1 VAAVIRHTF
10 AEGLIVL
17 RERAVVSV
25 ILALALAVP
34 IALAGV
40 GLTLHNWLGPVA
52 DLSGEKSSVAV
63 LLHPQMESGERR
75 RWIAELATDHPDW
88 NILEVSSSDLAE
100 RLQRWFP
107 YLEDLID
114 SGDATLPPLVEI
126 LTDNPDSVTELE
138 DRAEVL
144 AIGPRSSI
152 QQTLGRV
159 ARGLALIVGVVS
171 SVLLLVAVLL
181 AAVWVHLELY
191 RHADEVIIMRL
202 VGATEGTI
210 RGPFLVAVA
219 IPGVVAGILSVVGSV
234 VTVSGLSKLA
244 SALGLSAVSVPP
256 SILVLQLAAGVFL
269 PLLAA
274 VATLTR
280 HTTDATED

>member
-1 VAAVIRHTF
+1 MIRHAI
-10 AEGLIVL
+10 AEGLVVL
-17 RERAVVSV
+17 RERSAVSV
-25 ILALALAVP
+25 ILALALGVP

-40 GLTLHNWLGPVA
+40 GLTLHKWLGPVA
-52 DLSGEKSSVAV
+52 DLSGQKSSVAV
-63 LLHPQMESGERR
+63 LLHPQIESGERR
-75 RWIAELATDHPDW
+75 LWIAELATDHPDW
-88 NILEVSSSDLAE
+88 SVSEVSGSELAE

-107 YLEDLID
+107 YLEELMN
-114 SGDATLPPLVEI
+114 SGDATLPSLVEI

-144 AIGPRSSI
+144 AVGPRSSI
-152 QQTLGRV
+152 QQTLGLV
-159 ARGLALIVGVVS
+159 ARRLALIVGVIS
-171 SVLLLVAVLL
+171 FVLLAVAVLL

-219 IPGVVAGILSVVGSV
+219 IPGAVAGALSVAGSLT
-234 VTVSGLSKLA
+234 TVSGLSKLA
-244 SALGLSAVSVPP
+244 SALGLSAISIPP
-256 SILVLQLAAGVFL
+256 SVLVLQLAASVFL

-274 VATLTR
+274 VITLAR
-280 HTTDATED
+280 HSADATKN

>member
-1 VAAVIRHTF
+1 VIRHAF

-25 ILALALAVP
+25 ILALALGIP
-34 IALAGV
+34 ISLAGV
-40 GLTLHNWLGPVA
+40 GLTLHRWLGPVA

-63 LLHPQMESGERR
+63 LLHPQMEPGERR
-75 RWIAELATDHPDW
+75 RWIAETAADHPDW
-88 NILEVSSSDLAE
+88 TISEVSSSDLAE

-126 LTDNPDSVTELE
+126 LTENPDSVTEIE
-138 DRAEVL
+138 NRSEVL

-159 ARGLALIVGVVS
+159 ARRLALIVGVAS
-171 SVLLLVAVLL
+171 FVLLMVAVLL

-210 RGPFLVAVA
+210 RGPFLVAVS
-219 IPGVVAGILSVVGSV
+219 IPGVVAGILSVVGSFA
-234 VTVSGLSKLA
+234 TVSGLSKLA
-244 SALGLSAVSVPP
+244 SALGLSAI
-256 SILVLQLAAGVFL
+256 SISPGVLGLQIAAGVFL

-274 VATLTR
+274 VVTLAR
-280 HTTDATED
+280 YTTDATED

>member
-1 VAAVIRHTF
+1 MAALIRHAI
-10 AEGLIVL
+10 AEGLVVL

-25 ILALALAVP
+25 ILAFALGVP

-40 GLTLHNWLGPVA
+40 GWTIHQWLGPVA
-52 DLSGEKSSVAV
+52 DLSGQKSSVAV
-63 LLHPQMESGERR
+63 LLHPQLEAGERR
-75 RWIAELATDHPDW
+75 RWIAELSATHPDW
-88 NILEVSSSDLAE
+88 DVSEVSSSDLAA

-107 YLEDLID
+107 YLGDLMD

-126 LTDNPDSVTELE
+126 LTDDPESVTELE

-152 QQTLGRV
+152 QQTLGQV
-159 ARGLALIVGVVS
+159 ARRLALIVGVVS
-171 SVLLLVAVLL
+171 FVLLAGAVLL

-219 IPGVVAGILSVVGSV
+219 IPGILAGALSVVGSLT
-234 VTVSGLSKLA
+234 TVSGLSKLTA
-244 SALGLSAVSVPP
+244 ALGLSTMSIPP
-256 SILVLQLAAGVFL
+256 YILVLQLAAGVFL
-269 PLLAA
+269 PLFAA
-274 VATLTR
+274 VITFAR
-280 HTTDATED
+280 HVGDATED

>member
-1 VAAVIRHTF
+1 MIRHAI
-10 AEGLIVL
+10 AEGLVVL
-17 RERAVVSV
+17 RERAAVSV
-25 ILALALAVP
+25 ILALALGVP

-40 GLTLHNWLGPVA
+40 GLTLHQWLGPVA
-52 DLSGEKSSVAV
+52 DLGGQKSSVAV

-75 RWIAELATDHPDW
+75 RWIAELATSHPDW
-88 NILEVSSSDLAE
+88 SVSEVSSSDLAE

-107 YLEDLID
+107 YLEDLMD
-114 SGDATLPPLVEI
+114 SGDANLPPLIEI

-152 QQTLGRV
+152 QQTLGQV
-159 ARGLALIVGVVS
+159 ARRLALIVGVVS
-171 SVLLLVAVLL
+171 FVLLAGAVLL

-219 IPGVVAGILSVVGSV
+219 IPGIAAGILSVAGSV
-234 VTVSGLSKLA
+234 TTVAGLSKLA
-244 SALGLSAVSVPP
+244 SALGLSLMSIPASV
-256 SILVLQLAAGVFL
+256 LVLQLAVSVFL
-269 PLLAA
+269 PLFAA
-274 VATLTR
+274 VITFAR
-280 HTTDATED
+280 HASDATEN

>member
-1 VAAVIRHTF
+1 MAAVIRHAI
-10 AEGLIVL
+10 AEGLVVL
-17 RERAVVSV
+17 RERAAVSV
-25 ILALALAVP
+25 ILALALGVP

-40 GLTLHNWLGPVA
+40 GLTLHQWLGPVA
-52 DLSGEKSSVAV
+52 DLGGQKSSVAV

-75 RWIAELATDHPDW
+75 RWIAELATVHPDW
-88 NILEVSSSDLAE
+88 SVSEVSSSDLAE

-107 YLEDLID
+107 YLEDLMD
-114 SGDATLPPLVEI
+114 SGDTTLPPLIEI

-152 QQTLGRV
+152 QQTLGQV
-159 ARGLALIVGVVS
+159 ARRLALIVGVVS
-171 SVLLLVAVLL
+171 FVLLAGAVLL

-219 IPGVVAGILSVVGSV
+219 IPGIAAGILSVAGSV
-234 VTVSGLSKLA
+234 TTVAGLSKLA
-244 SALGLSAVSVPP
+244 SALGLSPM
-256 SILVLQLAAGVFL
+256 SIPANVLALQLAVSVFL
-269 PLLAA
+269 PLFAA
-274 VATLTR
+274 VITFAR
-280 HTTDATED
+280 HAADATEN